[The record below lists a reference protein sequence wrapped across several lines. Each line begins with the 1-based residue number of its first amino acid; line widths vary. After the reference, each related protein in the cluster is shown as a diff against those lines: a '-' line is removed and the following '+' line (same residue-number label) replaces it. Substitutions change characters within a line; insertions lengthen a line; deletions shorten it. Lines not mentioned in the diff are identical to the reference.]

1 MVVLID
7 ERVVMLQSMKI
18 KIDSVAQCI
27 AVQQA
32 LFTEGYEWACS
43 GKNILSE
50 YDMCRISG
58 IFAYPEGRMYHA
70 ASAEDGYFESHRN
83 PEYHLNQAGI
93 FVQGPKPTLKELL
106 IAKIEQ
112 DEGAGIVTFEKPPV
126 GLRPLKIVQHQ
137 RAIEIIDAMRRY
149 AEASCVIPVEWFTE
163 LDDLNEALKKE
174 NGR

>member
-1 MVVLID
+1 MRD
-7 ERVVMLQSMKI
+7 MKI
-18 KIDSVAQCI
+18 KIDSVEQCI

-32 LFTEGYEWACS
+32 LFAEGYAWSSS
-43 GKNILSE
+43 GKKIISE
-50 YDMCRISG
+50 ADMCNMVG
-58 IFAYPEGRMYHA
+58 IFAYSGGEMYR
-70 ASAEDGYFESHRN
+70 EDGEEYFKNHRN